1 MVKKSITDNVVIGK
15 VKPPIDDKVG
25 VSDLLNAV
33 GSFDSTTQ
41 QADDLKKVKGIG
53 PQMEATLNQIGI
65 YTFAQ
70 VARMTEREYNLLDT
84 ITGSFPGRAQRDD
97 WAGQATILLN
107 NKR

>member
-1 MVKKSITDNVVIGK
+1 LMWWVGTSV
-15 VKPPIDDKVG
+15 DDKVG
-25 VSDLLNAV
+25 VSYLLSAV
-33 GSFDSTTQ
+33 CYFDSTKES
-41 QADDLKKVKGIG
+41 ADDLKKIKGIG

-65 YTFAQ
+65 FTFAQ
-70 VARMTEREYNLLDT
+70 VGRMTESEYNLLDS